1 MPSNAVRGEKER
13 PMKTESKHTRLA
25 FIISFLFLFLST
37 SCGGGG
43 GGGGDDGGDNGDG
56 GGGQTL
62 SEYDF
67 QLSLLADP
75 DHLLILSATLD
86 SQPVT
91 ATLEKI
97 FEGGTFNGTYDI
109 ASETITMGAS
119 AVKVTTTGMWDP
131 PFNTLTIAI
140 DEEPVVMPV
149 GNSPTQGKITVRVGE
164 NPDYEYTL
172 TVTITPTGVLL
183 DREGTSESLTWD
195 EFETLLSS
203 DTADI
208 WEKQASFAS
217 NIVGFIFNQLNFD
230 IEAITLIAENDTVL
244 SKKSVTFNSAFT
256 GTAPAG
262 HASQG
267 TLILSSTDGN
277 VGPGSDFSEVFNDY
291 WVNDSS
297 DDIDQ
302 LYDGSVRFVG
312 FLEDSDDARDVITA
326 IGFIP
331 NSADDP
337 GGVFFDGEGLTIYE
351 TEETSGVFSIDE
363 AATLT
368 ITGGYSIMFYEPQP

>member
-1 MPSNAVRGEKER
+1 
-13 PMKTESKHTRLA
+13 MKTESKHTRFA
-25 FIISFLFLFLST
+25 SIIIPFFFLFLST

-43 GGGGDDGGDNGDG
+43 GGGGGGGDDGGGD

-62 SEYDF
+62 SEYGF
-67 QLSLLADP
+67 GLNLLADKP
-75 DHLLILSATLD
+75 LTISATLD

-91 ATLEKI
+91 ATLESI
-97 FEGGTFNGTYDI
+97 GGGSTFNGTYDI

-119 AVKVTTTGMWDP
+119 IVKVTTTGMWDP
-131 PFNTLTIAI
+131 PLTIAI
-140 DEEPVVMPV
+140 NDEEPVVMSV
-149 GNSPTQGKITVRVGE
+149 GNNPTQGKITVGVGE
-164 NPDYEYTL
+164 NPNYEDSF

-183 DREGTSESLTWD
+183 DRGSISKSKTWD
-195 EFETLLSS
+195 EFDELIGS
-203 DTADI
+203 DKPA
-208 WEKQASFAS
+208 WQKQASFAS

-291 WVNDSS
+291 WVNDKS

-337 GGVFFDGEGLTIYE
+337 GGVFFD
-351 TEETSGVFSIDE
+351 
-363 AATLT
+363 
-368 ITGGYSIMFYEPQP
+368 

>member
-1 MPSNAVRGEKER
+1 MPSDAVRGEKER

-25 FIISFLFLFLST
+25 FIIPFLFLFLST

-164 NPDYEYTL
+164 NPARPP
-172 TVTITPTGVLL
+172 VTDCFPP
-183 DREGTSESLTWD
+183 
-195 EFETLLSS
+195 
-203 DTADI
+203 
-208 WEKQASFAS
+208 FA
-217 NIVGFIFNQLNFD
+217 
-230 IEAITLIAENDTVL
+230 E
-244 SKKSVTFNSAFT
+244 
-256 GTAPAG
+256 
-262 HASQG
+262 
-267 TLILSSTDGN
+267 
-277 VGPGSDFSEVFNDY
+277 
-291 WVNDSS
+291 
-297 DDIDQ
+297 
-302 LYDGSVRFVG
+302 
-312 FLEDSDDARDVITA
+312 
-326 IGFIP
+326 
-331 NSADDP
+331 
-337 GGVFFDGEGLTIYE
+337 
-351 TEETSGVFSIDE
+351 
-363 AATLT
+363 
-368 ITGGYSIMFYEPQP
+368 